1 MIFFSCGLA
10 PLITDRR
17 GMRRRV
23 APCHGNEEANAHDI
37 AISKNDR
44 LSEGSVPFAR
54 SVMAPG
60 LQVDAPE
67 L

>member
-23 APCHGNEEANAHDI
+23 ALCHGNEEANSHNVTI
-37 AISKNDR
+37 VKN
-44 LSEGSVPFAR
+44 G
-54 SVMAPG
+54 
-60 LQVDAPE
+60 
-67 L
+67 